1 MKIKI
6 DKERKPLHK
15 IMSIRGYSE
24 DIDYFKSLATNGIK
38 QKDVLA
44 TAMRLLK
51 NQGENH
57 E

>member
-44 TAMRLLK
+44 TAMRLLREE
-51 NQGENH
+51 GEK
-57 E
+57 